1 MLILFAPSAHRA
13 RTVRTALL
21 RACNACIALQQGVL
35 LVLLNVHTMLVLLFN
50 RESYSAPRGGEATD
64 WLHSAR
70 CLHNTFLQTQS
81 DVLPVANFAAVLN
94 QCDFG

>member
-35 LVLLNVHTMLVLLFN
+35 LVLLNVQCTMRVLLFN
-50 RESYSAPRGGEATD
+50 RESYSAPRGGEATTD

-70 CLHNTFLQTQS
+70 CLHNTKHILLRFYKPQS
-81 DVLPVANFAAVLN
+81 DVLPVA
-94 QCDFG
+94 